1 MEDKFTKQVG
11 TPSVLNS
18 VRKDFNI
25 SGGFLAVYSTSL
37 GFTVLG
43 ILYIWLIPESVT
55 KRSHV
60 EEEFDPNNN
69 EDEEAKRINVCQRLW
84 NFVVDTN
91 KLFIDT
97 IRFVFR

>member
-1 MEDKFTKQVG
+1 M
-11 TPSVLNS
+11 SS
-18 VRKDFNI
+18 VREKLSI
-25 SGGFLAVYSTSL
+25 SGGFLAVYCTSL

-60 EEEFDPNNN
+60 EEKFDPNNN
-69 EDEEAKRINVCQRLW
+69 EEAKRVNVFQRLW

-91 KLFIDT
+91 RLFVDT

>member
-1 MEDKFTKQVG
+1 M
-11 TPSVLNS
+11 
-18 VRKDFNI
+18 RKCLNI

-55 KRSHV
+55 KRSHLEG

-69 EDEEAKRINVCQRLW
+69 QEAKRINVCQRVW

>member
-1 MEDKFTKQVG
+1 M
-11 TPSVLNS
+11 
-18 VRKDFNI
+18 RKCLNI

-60 EEEFDPNNN
+60 EEKVDLEGT
-69 EDEEAKRINVCQRLW
+69 DEEDSEVVKHLGEEIPEYPHVGGELRNCQ
-84 NFVVDTN
+84 N
-91 KLFIDT
+91 KAIH
-97 IRFVFR
+97 